1 MGTITIHVD
10 GISRAIAKFEGLA
23 EDVDENMWEVLKR
36 LADIGSEEAQ
46 NRFDTWGGVGGNSVT
61 VDVEEYEAERE
72 VDIYAY
78 GEDMDDTNGMPAG
91 NTVVLEEFG
100 AGFAAQDH
108 PLATQYGVY
117 PGQWSKEQGQGQ
129 WQRNPE
135 YWVYEEPE
143 DHYNYFTSIDATQ
156 GMYQAS
162 EKIKKSVKDIVKE
175 VFG

>member
-1 MGTITIHVD
+1 MGTITVNVD
-10 GISRAIAKFEGLA
+10 GVSKAIAKFEGLA
-23 EDVDENMWEVLKR
+23 EDINENMWEVLRR

-46 NRFDTWGGVGGNSVT
+46 NRFDTWGGVGGNSVI

-78 GEDMDDTNGMPAG
+78 GEDMEDINGMPAG

-100 AGFAAQDH
+100 AGFAAEDH

-117 PGQWSKEQGQGQ
+117 PGQWSKEQGQRQ

-143 DHYNYFTSIDATQ
+143 GHYNYFTSIDATQ

-162 EKIKKSVKDIVKE
+162 EKMKQSVKDIVKE